1 MEQMKQVLSASL
13 VWRWLT
19 AVCLWFSRQWERSGL
34 VQWFLHPAGWNRA
47 SSERSVFFKLWSL
60 VRRGL
65 CWLYDKL
72 RLEKLFAGS
81 IFTRTWLWCAIPV
94 VLAPMLA
101 VSRPSL
107 ITMGLAAIGYASLL
121 LNLVRD
127 RERQLAWSPVNK
139 YIILYAGVYLAGTL
153 FSVDLESSLQPGL
166 LSVAF
171 ILFSIVLYN
180 GVTNRNQLDTLVAL
194 MVLAGAIVSAYGIL
208 QYIFRWGYQSAAW
221 VDSDMFSSIQF
232 RVSCAFA

>member
-107 ITMGLAAIGYASLL
+107 PA
-121 LNLVRD
+121 D
-127 RERQLAWSPVNK
+127 H
-139 YIILYAGVYLAGTL
+139 
-153 FSVDLESSLQPGL
+153 
-166 LSVAF
+166 
-171 ILFSIVLYN
+171 
-180 GVTNRNQLDTLVAL
+180 
-194 MVLAGAIVSAYGIL
+194 
-208 QYIFRWGYQSAAW
+208 
-221 VDSDMFSSIQF
+221 
-232 RVSCAFA
+232 